1 MEEEEYK
8 NTYPL
13 VPLKEA
19 YLLKEKKK
27 GWLEKIGSMLTNWV
41 QILFIIWF
49 VLYTCGIRI
58 KWFNLNDIL
67 YIVFYGY
74 LLVILYQC
82 LINKKKCEISFIL
95 LGIIIHYL
103 PVYIYR
109 KFNMKSDKYSRI
121 LMIIIIVLYLFYLK
135 MKGKTVIDVYTSR
148 KITTT
153 FEELRERIR
162 YIYFE

>member
-8 NTYPL
+8 DTYPLL
-13 VPLKEA
+13 VPLKET

-67 YIVFYGY
+67 Y
-74 LLVILYQC
+74 
-82 LINKKKCEISFIL
+82 
-95 LGIIIHYL
+95 
-103 PVYIYR
+103 
-109 KFNMKSDKYSRI
+109 
-121 LMIIIIVLYLFYLK
+121 
-135 MKGKTVIDVYTSR
+135 
-148 KITTT
+148 
-153 FEELRERIR
+153 
-162 YIYFE
+162 